1 MPQAQGKALVR
12 AEYVSFHWHPGFSV
26 TQTQKSVADLHQAAS
41 RQLGVTEI
49 LEISTKSPSLLGVA
63 LSAFNLTIETV
74 RQRRTFSIESAYQ
87 GSKVFERGGP
97 YVDLLSKPSRVAKKD
112 ERLIDSGRLVGFRFM
127 GVDWPLKPVTAFYDW
142 LYVNALRKRRDLL
155 EQAAKYIAF
164 TDIAF
169 NPDRSINCQAHSAAL
184 CVALANRGLLL
195 ERLATKESF
204 LELAEKYDE
213 HSDLQLRP
221 TKYSAKSIGRRNVA
235 TETEVLSMPKFEN
248 LKFPTWNAYQVVS
261 AALAK
266 WRPDSLR
273 SKEGIEE
280 SLYQYLM
287 RELPDV
293 QITKPREQ
301 IHSKRGD
308 IVVGDSV
315 MLELK
320 SDVNTPSK
328 YQEVLDDLAS
338 LREWSGEIILLLIG
352 QTDPKLLKSI
362 EKRIKAHSDFGRIAV
377 INK

>member
-1 MPQAQGKALVR
+1 MTWRPVFMPQAQGKALVR

-155 EQAAKYIAF
+155 E
-164 TDIAF
+164 
-169 NPDRSINCQAHSAAL
+169 
-184 CVALANRGLLL
+184 
-195 ERLATKESF
+195 
-204 LELAEKYDE
+204 LAEKYDE

-352 QTDPKLLKSI
+352 QTDPK
-362 EKRIKAHSDFGRIAV
+362 
-377 INK
+377 